1 MSSKAKM
8 QSKSRSKAPNQP
20 KLRNKQLVVDTMENP
35 QVQEGVYTSE
45 LGQILRKHIDE
56 KVKPFRKRCR
66 EIVRGKLEFTPVP
79 KSPKGKQESK
89 PKGKQQQ
96 KSIEIAKEIISFD
109 FLGDQE
115 ALRRFPDIESVL
127 SKLGGWEITGVKR
140 DLVDIC
146 DTYYSHETLG
156 TTKLRS
162 VNEVVNHL
170 LPEEYPKLHCE
181 KGKKKENEVQ
191 DENKN
196 LESRGKRKRR
206 KRENKEEKKI
216 QIVIPSDDDRLEDM
230 LNNCADN
237 DKSIVA
243 VGNIMEENLDAI
255 VEDFPDYD
263 DLANKFFN

>member
-66 EIVRGKLEFTPVP
+66 EIVRGKLEFTPVL

-146 DTYYSHETLG
+146 DT
-156 TTKLRS
+156 
-162 VNEVVNHL
+162 
-170 LPEEYPKLHCE
+170 
-181 KGKKKENEVQ
+181 ENEVQ

-196 LESRGKRKRR
+196 LESRGKRNRR

-243 VGNIMEENLDAI
+243 VGNIIEENLDAI